1 MTDYDELQ
9 AEGRLH
15 RDTQEISMNA
25 IIDQRYED
33 EDFNLQLN
41 PPHILDAIRMY
52 RSLRD
57 IGFAEARD
65 LAIAEFRK
73 RGWPIPESILRLEGR
88 PPMQDFD
95 KPITRF

>member
-1 MTDYDELQ
+1 MSD
-9 AEGRLH
+9 
-15 RDTQEISMNA
+15 

-57 IGFAEARD
+57 IGLAEARD

-73 RGWPIPESILRLEGR
+73 RSWPIPESILRLEGR
-88 PPMQDFD
+88 PPNVEFD
-95 KPITRF
+95 KPIKRF